1 MTFNTSSH
9 PADRLRDALA
19 VFLFEILGSE
29 MRSPRPISVRP
40 WLFSVVLMGLCSIL
54 GVLQYRWIDEAS
66 RAERDRLRSFLRDAL
81 IRASTA
87 LNADLTAAVAAFLP
101 AGRPPDRP
109 MTPAELE
116 QAYEDWSGTTQHDQL
131 FSSIGLAAVH
141 GQRLA
146 LWILDPQT
154 GQAREAEWPPA
165 WQGIRQR
172 LEARLDPQGH
182 KGREFLFGPPPPEQ
196 ALLFE
201 MSRSGRGPG
210 EPGRGSWLI
219 FELNASYLRDTLLP
233 AHLRRHLGDAFHDY
247 QVEVAYRSDPS
258 RVFYRNSPEP
268 LRGAPDAALA
278 ILDLNYDELFRRL
291 APPGP
296 RAPARPKMA
305 SAEMGRLWLS
315 ARHRAGSLDAVVA
328 HTRRKNLA
336 VTGAILL
343 LMVAA
348 LAALILSTRRAQR
361 LAELQMDFVTGVSH
375 ELRTPLT
382 VIRTAAYNLR
392 GKLAQNPAMVEKYG
406 ALIQKESERL
416 TEIVEQVL
424 EFARSKSDHPRR
436 ELEPVSVE
444 EVVGEAVAA
453 CQPLLETSGCRVET
467 VIPDS
472 LPRVLA
478 EPRALA
484 HAIQNLLTNAI
495 KYGGG
500 WARVSASTRGDWI
513 EISVAD
519 RGPGIPSDE
528 LPHVFEPFFRG
539 RRAIDEQ
546 VHGTGLGLALV
557 KSAVESVGGEVDVR
571 SRPGELTEFVVR
583 LRAASQP
590 AAAAEP
596 AVRGD
601 AA

>member
-1 MTFNTSSH
+1 
-9 PADRLRDALA
+9 
-19 VFLFEILGSE
+19 
-29 MRSPRPISVRP
+29 MRGPRPISVRA
-40 WLFSVVLMGLCSIL
+40 WLFPVVLMGLCSIL
-54 GVLQYRWIDEAS
+54 GALQYRWIDEAS
-66 RAERDRLRSFLRDAL
+66 RAERDRLRSGLRDAL

-87 LNADLTAAVAAFLP
+87 LNTDLTTAVAAFLP
-101 AGRPPDRP
+101 AGRPPDHP

-116 QAYEDWSGTTQHDQL
+116 QAYEDWSGATQHDQL
-131 FSSIGLAAVH
+131 FASIGLAAVR

-146 LWILDPQT
+146 LWVLDPQT
-154 GQAREAEWPPA
+154 GRAREAEWPPA
-165 WQGIRQR
+165 WQGTRQR
-172 LEARLDPQGH
+172 LEARLALQGH
-182 KGREFLFGPPPPEQ
+182 KGREFLLGPPPPEQ
-196 ALLFE
+196 ALVFE
-201 MSRSGRGPG
+201 IARSGRGPG

-219 FELNASYLRDTLLP
+219 FELNAAYLRDTLLP
-233 AHLRRHLGDAFHDY
+233 AHLHRHLGDAFHDY
-247 QVEVAYRSDPS
+247 QVEVAYRGEPS

-278 ILDLNYDELFRRL
+278 ILDLNYDQLFRRF

-296 RAPARPKMA
+296 RGPARPRMA
-305 SAEMGRLWLS
+305 LAEMGRLWLS

-328 HTRRKNLA
+328 CTRQKNLA

-343 LMVAA
+343 LMLAA
-348 LAALILSTRRAQR
+348 LAALIVSTRRAQR

-392 GKLAQNPAMVEKYG
+392 GRLAQNPAMVEKYG

-416 TEIVEQVL
+416 TQIVEQVL
-424 EFARSKSDHPRR
+424 EFARSKSDRPGR
-436 ELEPVSVE
+436 ELEPVSVADA
-444 EVVGEAVAA
+444 VGEAVAA
-453 CQPLLETSGCRVET
+453 CQPLVDASGCRVET

-472 LPRVLA
+472 LPPALA
-478 EPRALA
+478 ERRALA

-500 WARVSASTRGDWI
+500 WASVAASARGEWI
-513 EISVAD
+513 EICVAD
-519 RGPGIPSDE
+519 HGPGIPPDE

-557 KSAVESVGGEVDVR
+557 KSAVESFGGEVEVR
-571 SRPGELTEFVVR
+571 SRPGELTEFMVR
-583 LRAASQP
+583 LRAASQQ
-590 AAAAEP
+590 ATAAEP
-596 AVRGD
+596 AVRGG